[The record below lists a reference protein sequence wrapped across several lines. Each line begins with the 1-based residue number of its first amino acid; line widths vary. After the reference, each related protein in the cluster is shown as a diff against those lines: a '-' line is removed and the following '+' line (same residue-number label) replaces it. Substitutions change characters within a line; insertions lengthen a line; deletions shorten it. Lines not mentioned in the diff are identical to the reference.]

1 MEEKETIIERKEDE
15 EKPIKECIYFPH
27 DEIRAEQLK
36 LINDINTALETK
48 TPLLAHAPTGLGK
61 TAAALAPCLEH
72 AIKNDLTIFFLTS
85 RHTQHIIAIDTLNK
99 IKKKHGLD
107 FAIADIIGKKWMC
120 AMPAVTTL
128 ASSDFVEFCKSV
140 REHDKCE
147 FYMNTRAKNSLSL
160 SVLAKKIVQEVKH
173 TSCDVGEIKQIALLN
188 RLCPYE
194 ISLEIAKKAKVIIA
208 DYYYIF
214 NQKISDKFLK
224 KIGKELKDVIV
235 IVDEAHNLP
244 KRVSELASSKLSSFI
259 IKAAIQEAKKHNY
272 QETIFNLTIVQNA
285 LLTLAKEMKEGN
297 ERIVTRKAFF
307 EIINKEKDYDELIA
321 ELTFIADNV
330 REEQKR
336 SFIGSVASFLEQ
348 WITQDMMECSGGKC
362 SEGKDASNNPDAA
375 FARILSVVQSR
386 KSLQQE
392 TVLTLNYRCLDPSVM
407 TANIIE
413 NTYTTIFM
421 SGTLSPTAMY
431 RDLLGIKSDRS
442 IEKMYESPFP
452 NKNRLNL
459 IIPKTTTKFSLR
471 NDEQYQKMAEI
482 CSVIVE
488 SVQGNSLLFFPSYAI
503 RDNVSRFFSTQTKK
517 TIFTEHP
524 NMLNEEK
531 KEMLERFKSYKDS
544 GAVLLAATSGSF
556 GEGIDLPGD
565 LLKCVV
571 IVGLP
576 LQQPNLETK
585 ELIKYFDNKYSKGWE
600 YGYIFPAFQKTL
612 QNAGRCIR
620 TETDK
625 GVIVFLDER
634 YIWPMYYKCFPED
647 WDIEVKKE
655 PKEIIEKFFKEN
667 CG

>member
-307 EIINKEKDYDELIA
+307 EIINKIFRNFVLPYPN
-321 ELTFIADNV
+321 T
-330 REEQKR
+330 
-336 SFIGSVASFLEQ
+336 
-348 WITQDMMECSGGKC
+348 
-362 SEGKDASNNPDAA
+362 
-375 FARILSVVQSR
+375 
-386 KSLQQE
+386 SLQH
-392 TVLTLNYRCLDPSVM
+392 L
-407 TANIIE
+407 
-413 NTYTTIFM
+413 
-421 SGTLSPTAMY
+421 
-431 RDLLGIKSDRS
+431 KS
-442 IEKMYESPFP
+442 
-452 NKNRLNL
+452 
-459 IIPKTTTKFSLR
+459 
-471 NDEQYQKMAEI
+471 
-482 CSVIVE
+482 
-488 SVQGNSLLFFPSYAI
+488 
-503 RDNVSRFFSTQTKK
+503 
-517 TIFTEHP
+517 
-524 NMLNEEK
+524 
-531 KEMLERFKSYKDS
+531 
-544 GAVLLAATSGSF
+544 
-556 GEGIDLPGD
+556 
-565 LLKCVV
+565 
-571 IVGLP
+571 
-576 LQQPNLETK
+576 
-585 ELIKYFDNKYSKGWE
+585 
-600 YGYIFPAFQKTL
+600 
-612 QNAGRCIR
+612 
-620 TETDK
+620 
-625 GVIVFLDER
+625 
-634 YIWPMYYKCFPED
+634 
-647 WDIEVKKE
+647 
-655 PKEIIEKFFKEN
+655 
-667 CG
+667 